1 MAKPTSRKL
10 VCNRNWPIRKPRYA
24 PIHYWRPVDCDERKL
39 QRLLSRINEMQETA
53 LYLKR
58 NRTPQQ
64 KSAYVASSTKWR
76 TKQLHQ
82 HPRRVSQ
89 SAKQRSTTDFNYQWY
104 WVSTSRTKHANAR
117 QNSDMV
123 ATSDAAEFRMGCWR
137 YTTTFVTLPFK
148 WYEVRVWRLREF
160 YSSVDLLYRTVVRL

>member
-1 MAKPTSRKL
+1 
-10 VCNRNWPIRKPRYA
+10 
-24 PIHYWRPVDCDERKL
+24 VDCDERKL

-117 QNSDMV
+117 QKSQHPEPNMQMQGKNRIWSPLP
-123 ATSDAAEFRMGCWR
+123 
-137 YTTTFVTLPFK
+137 TLPNFE
-148 WYEVRVWRLREF
+148 WDAEGTRRP
-160 YSSVDLLYRTVVRL
+160 S